1 MSAVVKAAK
10 VARYIFAAVVVL
22 FVLFAI
28 SAYMQAD
35 SINKAYIED
44 IASKTLGVP
53 VTIGEMDV
61 LAEKKLVKLKDIKIA
76 NPAGYKGPHA
86 ATADSAEINVD
97 TFELERVTFNLVTV
111 KGFKVFLEMN
121 SGSTNL
127 HDLKKQTAQNVRN
140 IKPDGK
146 HDKVRVIVR
155 TITYEKPVL
164 QPVVTLVPTAIG
176 ALGAND
182 VFVRDIGTQE
192 NGIAIPQAIAKIV
205 QETVSPFHLMAN
217 QAELLKGMSLETL
230 NLLGVSTYD
239 VFKKNVN
246 KKINKDLNE
255 AQKLLNT
262 LVEEGAAALDSATS
276 ELTAEPEAEVE
287 TEVEPDAAP
296 ETDEGP

>member
-1 MSAVVKAAK
+1 M
-10 VARYIFAAVVVL
+10 
-22 FVLFAI
+22 
-28 SAYMQAD
+28 
-35 SINKAYIED
+35 
-44 IASKTLGVP
+44 
-53 VTIGEMDV
+53 
-61 LAEKKLVKLKDIKIA
+61 
-76 NPAGYKGPHA
+76 
-86 ATADSAEINVD
+86 
-97 TFELERVTFNLVTV
+97 TFNLVTV

-164 QPVVTLVPTAIG
+164 QPVVTLVPTTIG

-192 NGIAIPQAIAKIV
+192 NGITIPQAIAKIA

-217 QAELLKGMSLETL
+217 QAELLKGMTLETL
-230 NLLGVSTYD
+230 NTLGVSTYD

-262 LVEEGAAALDSATS
+262 LVEEGAAALDSATT
-276 ELTAEPEAEVE
+276 EIMADPEAEVE
-287 TEVEPDAAP
+287 PDAVPEVED
-296 ETDEGP
+296 GP